1 MAVISLANHM
11 ELTVCLAEVLQ
22 NWPLYRR
29 LDYTSP
35 ADPHLLDKT
44 RVGYDT
50 AYQRYGVLPQELNLY
65 CPTCKKDLRWQT
77 ANCKVY
83 FSSGRFHTAEY
94 TCRNCGR
101 GGVQYFFGWW
111 ATYQG
116 TPLTFS
122 AGVFVKVGQYP
133 ELSERIAPELARRL
147 AGADLD
153 LYQKALRSRNFNYG
167 IGAVAY
173 LGRVVENRMNDLLG
187 LIAEA
192 ARNSEF
198 ASGELVR
205 LEDVRSSKSFDE
217 KVDYA
222 AGILPPQLRAGGHNP
237 IERLHAI
244 ASEGLHAMSDE
255 ECIAIFD
262 ESQAVFEYFFRHL
275 EVGLKEAQ
283 DFAARLAALT
293 RPARTT

>member
-1 MAVISLANHM
+1 MAVISLANQT
-11 ELTVCLAEVLQ
+11 ELTKFLAEVLQ
-22 NWPLYRR
+22 NWPLYRQ

-35 ADPHLLDKT
+35 TDPHLAEKGGMAGLET
-44 RVGYDT
+44 F
-50 AYQRYGVLPQELNLY
+50 RYGVLPQQLNLY
-65 CPTCKKDLRWQT
+65 CPTCKNDLRWDT

-83 FSSGRFHTAEY
+83 FSKGPFYTASY

-101 GGVQYFFGWW
+101 AEVEYFFAW
-111 ATYQG
+111 APTYEG
-116 TPLTFS
+116 SPPTFR
-122 AGVFVKVGQYP
+122 AGLFLKVGQYP
-133 ELSERIAPELARRL
+133 PLSERIAPELERRL

-173 LGRVVENRMNDLLG
+173 LRRVVENRMNDLLG

-192 ARNSEF
+192 AQNLGF

-205 LEDVRSSKSFDE
+205 LEDVRSRKSFDE

-222 AGILPPQLRAGGHNP
+222 ASILPPHLRTGGHNP

-244 ASEGLHAMSDE
+244 ASAGLHAMSDE

-293 RPARTT
+293 RPAKTT

>member
-1 MAVISLANHM
+1 MAVISLANQT
-11 ELTVCLAEVLQ
+11 ELTKCLAEVLQ

-29 LDYTSP
+29 LHYTSP
-35 ADPHLLDKT
+35 TDPHLVEKGGIYESAT
-44 RVGYDT
+44 H
-50 AYQRYGVLPQELNLY
+50 RYGVLPHELNLY
-65 CPTCKKDLRWQT
+65 CPTCKNDLRWQT
-77 ANCKVY
+77 ANCKIY
-83 FSSGRFHTAEY
+83 FSRGPFHTALY
-94 TCRNCGR
+94 TCRNCGPER
-101 GGVQYFFGWW
+101 VEYFFAWEP
-111 ATYQG
+111 TYEG
-116 TPLTFS
+116 TPPTFR
-122 AGVFVKVGQYP
+122 AGVFFKVGQYP

-173 LGRVVENRMNDLLG
+173 LRRVVENRMNDLLG

-222 AGILPPQLRAGGHNP
+222 AGILPPQLRTGGHNP

-275 EVGLKEAQ
+275 EIGLKEAQ

-293 RPARTT
+293 RPAKTT